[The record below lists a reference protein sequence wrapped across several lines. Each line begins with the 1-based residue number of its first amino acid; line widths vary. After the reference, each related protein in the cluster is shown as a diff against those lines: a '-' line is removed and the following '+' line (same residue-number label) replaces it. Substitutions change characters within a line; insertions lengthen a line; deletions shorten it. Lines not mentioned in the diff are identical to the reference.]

1 VTTLTSPDKPK
12 LRAKEADMGGPILN
26 QVNVVV
32 TDMER
37 STAFY
42 RLLGLELADPPP
54 DWQPHHRP
62 AASPGDG
69 LDFEL
74 DSEAF
79 AAQWNTGR
87 TASASS
93 AHVVIGFRLP
103 GREAVDATYSR
114 LTLAGYRG
122 QQPPFDAFWGA
133 RYAVVEDP
141 DGNPVGLMSPVAAA
155 DRRPPP
161 PPPSPSW

>member
-1 VTTLTSPDKPK
+1 
-12 LRAKEADMGGPILN
+12 MNGPVLN

-32 TDMER
+32 SDMER
-37 STAFY
+37 SAAFY
-42 RLLGLELADPPP
+42 RLLGLELADPPAE
-54 DWQPHHRP
+54 WRPHHHP
-62 AASPGDG
+62 AAAPGDG

-87 TASASS
+87 ATATPGR
-93 AHVVIGFRLP
+93 VVIGFRLP
-103 GREAVDATYSR
+103 DREAVDETYSR
-114 LTLAGYRG
+114 LTGAGYRG

-141 DGNPVGLMSPVAAA
+141 DGNAVGLMSPAVAAE
-155 DRRPPP
+155 RRPPP
-161 PPPSPSW
+161 PPPPPQ

>member
-1 VTTLTSPDKPK
+1 
-12 LRAKEADMGGPILN
+12 MNGPVLN

-32 TDMER
+32 SDMER
-37 STAFY
+37 SAAFY
-42 RLLGLELADPPP
+42 RLLGLELADPPAE
-54 DWQPHHRP
+54 WRPHHRP
-62 AASPGDG
+62 AAAPGDG

-87 TASASS
+87 AAAATPGR
-93 AHVVIGFRLP
+93 VVIGFRLP
-103 GREAVDATYSR
+103 DREAVDETYGR
-114 LTLAGYRG
+114 LTGAGYRG

-141 DGNPVGLMSPVAAA
+141 DGNAVGLTSPVVAA

-161 PPPSPSW
+161 PPPQ